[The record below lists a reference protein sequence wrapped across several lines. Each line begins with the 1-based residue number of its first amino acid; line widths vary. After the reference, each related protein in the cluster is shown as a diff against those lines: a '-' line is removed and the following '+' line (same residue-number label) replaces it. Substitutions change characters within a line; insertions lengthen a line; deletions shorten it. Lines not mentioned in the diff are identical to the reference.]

1 MAVQLFPTLFYYNPH
16 VTIKLTLRL
25 IPKTNYM
32 KRLFLLFAFLSTVHI
47 ASAQGLAAGPTITGK
62 ISGTILDSLTGKP
75 IDYATISMGRA
86 GTTRT
91 TNGSLTDEKGS
102 FKIDNVAPGVY
113 RLTIAFLGY
122 NTKVMDSVKTTP
134 ERPDLN
140 LGSIR
145 LSPNQKMLGEV
156 VVEGQA
162 PIIENKI
169 DKLVYNAEQDV
180 AIAGGNATDVLRKV
194 PLLSVDFEGNVS
206 LRGSQNVRVLINGKP
221 SGAMASNMADALK
234 AIPAD
239 QIKNVEVITSPSAK
253 YDAEG
258 TSGII
263 NIITKKN
270 NLAGVSGSVNAGVGT
285 RQNSGNLNLN
295 AKTGRLAVTANGGGF
310 YSWPQTSE
318 ISFRRTN
325 GDGSQV
331 LSQVGQSETD
341 RLAANGSIG
350 ADYDFNSFNSI
361 SSTLRINGF
370 NTKAD
375 GNNFNENIIGGVPV
389 NFNRLSDNTFKMNGI
404 DWSSDFLHKFKK
416 KDQQLSVAYQLSHS
430 KQLNDYVTDF
440 SNTPIDEYGNNDA
453 DNTENT
459 VQIDYT
465 HPFKGV
471 TLEAGA
477 KGILRDIISDNR
489 TRNFNSTSNSF
500 SDIASRTYIYDYN
513 QDVYAAYAT
522 FGFTLAKKYGIR
534 AGARYEATEIEGDAR
549 SAGTGVTPFASSYYN
564 LVPSF
569 VVSRTFKNY
578 STVKLSYNQRLQ
590 RPSLFYLNPF
600 LNSSDIFN
608 QSQGNPALKPE
619 LSHNVELNYSMF
631 VKTTVLN
638 GSVYYRRTND
648 IIESFVVPVAVVDP
662 VSGDAATGS
671 RTTYRNVGTNNS
683 FGMNFFGQV
692 NPVKPLTL
700 RANFNVFSYDIN
712 TNSGIVVAD
721 ASEGVHLMYNAFL
734 MGSYVFPKGL
744 TFETFL
750 ITNSPRRTSQ
760 GKNPSFNMWNLG
772 LKKEIFEKKGSIGL
786 TVIDPFNETKNFRQN
801 ITGLDFVQSS
811 NFSVPFRSFG
821 LSFSYRFGKMT
832 MQAPRKKRGVTN
844 DDLKQDQGQQGTQQ

>member
-1 MAVQLFPTLFYYNPH
+1 
-16 VTIKLTLRL
+16 
-25 IPKTNYM
+25 M
-32 KRLFLLFAFLSTVHI
+32 KRLLLLLTFISSFTL
-47 ASAQGLAAGPTITGK
+47 ASAQGLPGGGASSVTGRITGV
-62 ISGTILDSLTGKP
+62 ILDSITRNP
-75 IDYATISMGRA
+75 VDYATVALGRA

-91 TNGSLTDEKGS
+91 TNGGLTDEKGA
-102 FKIDNVAPGVY
+102 FKIDNIAAGTY
-113 RLTIAFLGY
+113 RITIAFLGY
-122 NTKVMDSVKTTP
+122 QTKIIDSVKTTAQK
-134 ERPDLN
+134 PDLN
-140 LGSIR
+140 LGRI
-145 LSPNQKMLGEV
+145 LLAPNQTSLGEV
-156 VVEGQA
+156 VVTGTA
-162 PIIENKI
+162 PVVENKI

-221 SGAMASNMADALK
+221 SGAMANNMADALK

-310 YSWPQTSE
+310 YSWPQTSN
-318 ISFRRTN
+318 ITFRRATN
-325 GDGSQV
+325 DGTQV
-331 LSQVGQSETD
+331 LSQSGESESD

-361 SSTLRINGF
+361 SSNLRLNGF
-370 NTKAD
+370 NTKVD
-375 GNNFNENIIGGVPV
+375 GSNLNQNVFAGAPV
-389 NFNRLSDNTFKMNGI
+389 SFTRLSNNGISMNGY

-416 KDQQLSVAYQLSHS
+416 KDQQISIAYQLSNS
-430 KQLNDYVTDF
+430 VQKNDYVTDF
-440 SNTPIDEYGNNDA
+440 SNTTIDEYGDNDA

-459 VQIDYT
+459 IQVDYT
-465 HPFKGV
+465 HPFKKV
-471 TLEAGA
+471 TLETGV
-477 KGILRDIISDNR
+477 KGIFRDIVSDNL
-489 TRNFNSTSNSF
+489 TRNFNSSTNSF
-500 SDIASRTYIYDYN
+500 TPIAARTYIYDYN
-513 QDVYAAYAT
+513 QDVYSAYAT

-534 AGARYEATEIEGDAR
+534 AGARLEATEIEGDAR
-549 SAGTGVTPFASSYYN
+549 SAGTGVTPFSSSYQN

-569 VVSRTFKNY
+569 VISRTFKNY

-600 LNSSDIFN
+600 LNSADIFN

-619 LSHNVELNYSMF
+619 LSHNVEFNYSMF
-631 VKTTVLN
+631 VKSTVVN
-638 GSVYYRRTND
+638 ASVYYRRTND
-648 IIESFVVPVAVVDP
+648 IIESFIIPITVTDPTTGAAAVA
-662 VSGDAATGS
+662 SK
-671 RTTYRNVGTNNS
+671 TTYRNVGNNNS
-683 FGMNFFGQV
+683 VGFNFFGQI

-700 RANFNVFSYDIN
+700 RGNFNVFTYDIN
-712 TNSGIVVAD
+712 TNSSVAVSN
-721 ASEGVHLMYNAFL
+721 ANSGVQMMYNGFL

-750 ITNSPRRTSQ
+750 ITNSPRRTAQ

-772 LKKEIFEKKGSIGL
+772 LKKEIMQKKGSIGL
-786 TVIDPFNETKNFRQN
+786 TVIDPFNENKNFRQN
-801 ITGLDFVQSS
+801 ITGTDFTQNS
-811 NFSVPFRSFG
+811 NFSIPFRSFG

-832 MQAPRKKRGVTN
+832 MQAPRSKRGVTN
-844 DDLKQDQGQQGTQQ
+844 DDLKQEQQAGGTQ